1 MIDLI
6 TNISSLISGI
16 MVIVAF
22 LGVLIKPIRKKIET
36 WLRNTTNAEE
46 LTNTMKAHT
55 KQLNNLEYKID
66 QQETKSKKADE
77 QIINHLKDVDTRLNN
92 VDSKLCTLDN
102 RVFENERDRIKAEL
116 SECASRCAR
125 GIKLYPEEKNH
136 IDEIYSKY
144 INELHCNSMGSELY
158 HTITKYYE
166 SQDWL
171 KT

>member
-22 LGVLIKPIRKKIET
+22 LGVMIKPIRKKIEI

-66 QQETKSKKADE
+66 QQETKSKKHHY
-77 QIINHLKDVDTRLNN
+77 IFW
-92 VDSKLCTLDN
+92 LCPKFHKN
-102 RVFENERDRIKAEL
+102 APL
-116 SECASRCAR
+116 S
-125 GIKLYPEEKNH
+125 LQQ
-136 IDEIYSKY
+136 
-144 INELHCNSMGSELY
+144 L
-158 HTITKYYE
+158 
-166 SQDWL
+166 
-171 KT
+171 

>member
-6 TNISSLISGI
+6 TNISSLISGV

-55 KQLNNLEYKID
+55 KQLNNLEYKIN

-77 QIINHLKDVDTRLNN
+77 QIINHLKDVNQH
-92 VDSKLCTLDN
+92 SKTSTL
-102 RVFENERDRIKAEL
+102 L
-116 SECASRCAR
+116 S
-125 GIKLYPEEKNH
+125 
-136 IDEIYSKY
+136 
-144 INELHCNSMGSELY
+144 
-158 HTITKYYE
+158 
-166 SQDWL
+166 
-171 KT
+171 

>member
-55 KQLNNLEYKID
+55 KPVLQRYQSCIPRQVPRFAL
-66 QQETKSKKADE
+66 
-77 QIINHLKDVDTRLNN
+77 
-92 VDSKLCTLDN
+92 
-102 RVFENERDRIKAEL
+102 
-116 SECASRCAR
+116 
-125 GIKLYPEEKNH
+125 
-136 IDEIYSKY
+136 
-144 INELHCNSMGSELY
+144 
-158 HTITKYYE
+158 
-166 SQDWL
+166 
-171 KT
+171 